1 MIVIKSDRELEMMRE
16 GGRILAGA
24 FNRAGPLM
32 KPGTVARDVD
42 RAVEEFIRSAN
53 ATPSFKNYPNAD
65 GKPFPASVCLSI
77 EAEVVHGFPDERVL
91 VEGTIVGLDIGVY
104 FRGFH
109 VDSARSYAI
118 GRVDQARADLLQAT
132 QDALNLAIAQAR
144 AGHHL
149 SNIGHAVQSY
159 VEPKGYG
166 VVRELVGH
174 GVGRRLHED
183 PQIPNY
189 GAPDRGPLLRRNM
202 TLAIEPMI
210 NLGTH
215 EVDMIGDWQVLT
227 RDRQPSAHF
236 EHTVVITDG
245 DAEILTRNE

>member
-1 MIVIKSDRELEMMRE
+1 MIVIKNDREIEMMRE
-16 GGRILAGA
+16 GGRILAHA
-24 FNRAGPLM
+24 FDVAGPLM

-42 RAVEEFIRSAN
+42 RAVEEFIRRAN
-53 ATPSFKNYPNAD
+53 AVPSFKNYPNAE
-65 GKPFPASVCLSI
+65 GRPFPASVCFSI
-77 EAEVVHGFPDERVL
+77 EAEVVHGFPDDRVL

-104 FRGFH
+104 YRGFH

-118 GRVDQARADLLQAT
+118 GHVDDARARLLRAT
-132 QDALNLAIAQAR
+132 QEALDLAIAQAC
-144 AGHHL
+144 AGNHL
-149 SNIGHAVQSY
+149 SNIGHAVQSF
-159 VEPKGYG
+159 VEPQGYG

-189 GAPDRGPLLRRNM
+189 GLPGRGPLLRRNM

-227 RDRQPSAHF
+227 RDRKPSAHF

-245 DAEILTRNE
+245 AAEILTRSE